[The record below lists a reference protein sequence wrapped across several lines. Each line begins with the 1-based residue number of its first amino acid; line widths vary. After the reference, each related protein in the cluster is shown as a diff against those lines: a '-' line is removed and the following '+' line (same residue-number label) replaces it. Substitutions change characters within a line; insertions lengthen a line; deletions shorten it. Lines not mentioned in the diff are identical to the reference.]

1 LVAAAALDAILFSSV
16 FFWATGALG
25 PATGFTAGAFAME
38 GFGVAGLEWD
48 ALVMGALETEALETD
63 ALEMA
68 DLACDLAAILAD
80 PGRAVPDRAAAGFC
94 LVAV

>member
-1 LVAAAALDAILFSSV
+1 LDAILFSSV

-25 PATGFTAGAFAME
+25 PAVGFTAGAFASE

-48 ALVMGALETEALETD
+48 GLETGALETD
-63 ALEMA
+63 AFEMA
-68 DLACDLAAILAD
+68 DLACDLAAALAD
-80 PGRAVPDRAAAGFC
+80 TGRAVPERAAAGFC

>member
-1 LVAAAALDAILFSSV
+1 
-16 FFWATGALG
+16 
-25 PATGFTAGAFAME
+25 ME

-48 ALVMGALETEALETD
+48 DLETEALVTAALETD
-63 ALEMA
+63 AFEMA
-68 DLACDLAAILAD
+68 DLACDLAAVLAAILAD